1 MTALEQNG
9 GCYIF
14 VYHFHVPMTANLH
27 SDQRKDG
34 HISLSGNLALI
45 LLMSSL
51 IKRKMQLLMLMQ
63 FYYN

>member
-1 MTALEQNG
+1 
-9 GCYIF
+9 
-14 VYHFHVPMTANLH
+14 MTANLH